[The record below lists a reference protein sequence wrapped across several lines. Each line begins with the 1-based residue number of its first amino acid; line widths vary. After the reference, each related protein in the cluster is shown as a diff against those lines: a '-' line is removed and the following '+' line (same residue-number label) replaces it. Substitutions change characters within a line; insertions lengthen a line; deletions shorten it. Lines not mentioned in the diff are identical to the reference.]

1 MNTTELLSITA
12 MIVPDRHAIVF
23 DDQRI
28 TFGELASR
36 VNRLANGL
44 ADLGVGA
51 GDRVAVMQV
60 NCNEHIESYF
70 ATAKLDAIFVPIN
83 FRARAEELSFM
94 LNDSGVKAIILGQ
107 RYQDMLRQVKPELT
121 TLEHQIT
128 LEAPADDF
136 VYYDDLIANS
146 SDDERFPTADGEDV
160 TIVMFTAGTTGTPK
174 GVMLS
179 HNSFSSYILANVEPV
194 DMEVA
199 EKNILTVP
207 LHHIAGVQA
216 VMAAIYGGRTLVLQR
231 QFDEEGWMK
240 LVQDEQVNRAMMVP
254 TMLKRLMDQPSFG
267 SYDLS
272 SLRVITYGAAPMPL
286 EVIKK
291 AIAEFPNTRFINAFG
306 QTETASTITML
317 PPDAHEIREGDP
329 DYDAKLKRLGSIG
342 KPLPDVEV
350 RIVDEDGNDVP
361 LGENGEIV
369 ARGERLMKGY
379 WNREEAT
386 KETLRGGWLYTG
398 DLGYWDDEGY
408 IFLSG
413 RAKDFLKRGGEMIA
427 PEEVEQII
435 MSHPAVDEAAI
446 IGVPD
451 IEWGERVRAIVV
463 RKPGMELTMEEV
475 VEHCRPR
482 MAGFKRPED
491 VIFIDELKPDG
502 QGAQAGAARGL
513 PGTHILI
520 RDKDCKR
527 SPVPSAAWGER
538 RVGCV
543 HARNGTE
550 TRGERREERRSA
562 ASPRMGSGWLVR
574 NALTSARAG
583 EGRGRGEGGL
593 ARS

>member
-1 MNTTELLSITA
+1 
-12 MIVPDRHAIVF
+12 
-23 DDQRI
+23 
-28 TFGELASR
+28 
-36 VNRLANGL
+36 
-44 ADLGVGA
+44 
-51 GDRVAVMQV
+51 
-60 NCNEHIESYF
+60 
-70 ATAKLDAIFVPIN
+70 
-83 FRARAEELSFM
+83 
-94 LNDSGVKAIILGQ
+94 
-107 RYQDMLRQVKPELT
+107 
-121 TLEHQIT
+121 
-128 LEAPADDF
+128 
-136 VYYDDLIANS
+136 
-146 SDDERFPTADGEDV
+146 
-160 TIVMFTAGTTGTPK
+160 
-174 GVMLS
+174 MLS

-291 AIAEFPNTRFINAFG
+291 AITEFPNTRFINAFG

-317 PPDAHEIREGDP
+317 PPDAHEFREGDP
-329 DYDAKLKRLGSIG
+329 DYEVKLKRLGSIG

-398 DLGYWDDEGY
+398 DLGYWDDEGF

-451 IEWGERVRAIVV
+451 IEWGERVR
-463 RKPGMELTMEEV
+463 
-475 VEHCRPR
+475 
-482 MAGFKRPED
+482 
-491 VIFIDELKPDG
+491 
-502 QGAQAGAARGL
+502 
-513 PGTHILI
+513 
-520 RDKDCKR
+520 
-527 SPVPSAAWGER
+527 PSWSGSRAW
-538 RVGCV
+538 
-543 HARNGTE
+543 
-550 TRGERREERRSA
+550 S
-562 ASPRMGSGWLVR
+562 
-574 NALTSARAG
+574 
-583 EGRGRGEGGL
+583 
-593 ARS
+593 